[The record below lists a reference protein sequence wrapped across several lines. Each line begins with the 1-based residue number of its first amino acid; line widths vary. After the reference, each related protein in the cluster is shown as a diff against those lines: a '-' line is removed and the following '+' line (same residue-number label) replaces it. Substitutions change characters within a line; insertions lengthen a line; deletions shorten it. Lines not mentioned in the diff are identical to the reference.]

1 MFISLWRA
9 GVILLWVGFK
19 VIVLL
24 LSCPACRLVCVC
36 EEGGGHTIC
45 PLYSNNCLAHAHTDK
60 HIPLVTSDLAVCS
73 LESNICV
80 FYSSQTE
87 TNFPFNQTWVKDMVQ
102 TFNRIKLQN
111 VLFVLC
117 VNSLDN
123 LIIINIRRY
132 QKIKTFYFKCVIDCD
147 KQEKKNF
154 LFACDW
160 WETPRSHW
168 VKGTGKVKLTI
179 YPRQDKRFNFKIK
192 VL

>member
-1 MFISLWRA
+1 MSGLQA
-9 GVILLWVGFK
+9 G
-19 VIVLL
+19 
-24 LSCPACRLVCVC
+24 VCVC
-36 EEGGGHTIC
+36 VRRGGHTIC

-111 VLFVLC
+111 VFVFC

-123 LIIINIRRY
+123 LIIINIKRY

-147 KQEKKNF
+147 KQEKKTSF
-154 LFACDW
+154 SLVIDGRRP
-160 WETPRSHW
+160 EVTGL
-168 VKGTGKVKLTI
+168 KGREKSS
-179 YPRQDKRFNFKIK
+179 
-192 VL
+192 